1 MSEKISL
8 DSSDI
13 SSILTR
19 QMQLGFSVKFLTMI

>member
-13 SSILTR
+13 SSFYSERKYMNLYS
-19 QMQLGFSVKFLTMI
+19 LLS